1 MSACPAVTA
10 GKESNRAG
18 KVFVDMTGGTEG
30 AVEIIEKLAD
40 AGVGTIVGMH
50 MSQEHLKNAEKYNI
64 NVVIAGHIPSD
75 NLGVNLLLDK
85 VESKFG
91 CLDIIPCSG
100 FRRIKHND

>member
-1 MSACPAVTA
+1 
-10 GKESNRAG
+10 
-18 KVFVDMTGGTEG
+18 
-30 AVEIIEKLAD
+30 
-40 AGVGTIVGMH
+40 VGTIVGMH

-85 VESKFG
+85 VESKF
-91 CLDIIPCSG
+91 CALDIIPCSG